1 MNIIHIIASSIQQ
14 AVPEL
19 NIEQISIRIEK
30 PKYANHGDFA
40 FPVFDLAKIRK
51 QAPQAI
57 ASSLAGKIQDP
68 WVMKTEAVGP
78 YVNFFLQK
86 EKVQKEIISN
96 ILAMGKDYGNLNIGK
111 GENVVLDLSS
121 PNIAKP
127 FSMGHLRSTVIGT
140 SIANILEKCG
150 YQTVRINY
158 LGDWGTQFGKLIAA
172 YLRWGSAES
181 VRENPIPELLK
192 LYVKFHQEAENNPA
206 LDDEGRLWFKRLEDG
221 NEEARSLWKW
231 FREESL
237 HEFQRIYDLLGI
249 RFDSYN
255 GEAFYNDKMDAI
267 IERLKD
273 LELLTLSDGAEV
285 VELDESLSLP
295 PCLIKKSD
303 GATLYATRDLAAAFY
318 RKAQYNFAKALYV
331 VGQEQTIHF
340 QQVKAVVEKMG
351 ESWAKDMHHIPFGL
365 LLKDGKK
372 MSTRKGKVILLEKVI
387 QEAIELAERNI
398 AAKNPMLPNK
408 QEVAKQVGVGAIIFH
423 DLKNYRLNSI
433 EFSLGDML
441 KFEGETGPYVQY
453 THARASSILR
463 KASWVNDGD
472 ITYSGLKDDYSWNL
486 SKLLYAFPETIEKA
500 CAGFDPSI
508 VAKYIV
514 DVCQSFNSWYGHE
527 KFLTEDEEKVARL
540 SLVYATTLVIQES
553 LSLLGMSAPDE
564 M

>member
-158 LGDWGTQFGKLIAA
+158 LGDWGTQFGKLIVA
-172 YLRWGSAES
+172 YLKWGSAES

-192 LYVKFHQEAENNPA
+192 LYVKFHQEAADNPA

-221 NEEARSLWKW
+221 NEDARSLWKW

-267 IERLKD
+267 IERLKE
-273 LELLTLSDGAEV
+273 LELLTHSDGAEV
-285 VELDESLSLP
+285 VVLDESLSLP

-318 RKAQYNFAKALYV
+318 RKAEYKFAKALYV

-340 QQVKAVVEKMG
+340 QQVKAVVAKMG

-398 AAKNPMLPNK
+398 AAKNPQLPNK